1 MEETA
6 AARKFNEIYDKTNR
20 KTLIFITAKCS
31 NPSDISDI
39 FQETYTEI
47 FSVIKKRGIDYIINP
62 EAFVLNTAKQKIYRH
77 YALIQRLGKLSRKE
91 KAPDGGGEI
100 RYTEPAEF
108 SVDDSLV
115 TRDLLHQINDFLKKK
130 PAETRKIFYLHYVL
144 GLTIVQVA
152 DELGMTESGVKSR
165 LYRTVNELK
174 EEVKK

>member
-1 MEETA
+1 MRERGFIFPAFIVEYLFGRKSTVNGGINIERKERSLRACAPRQCRRAGACRRRHDEE
-6 AARKFNEIYDKTNR
+6 
-20 KTLIFITAKCS
+20 
-31 NPSDISDI
+31 
-39 FQETYTEI
+39 
-47 FSVIKKRGIDYIINP
+47 
-62 EAFVLNTAKQKIYRH
+62 QKVYRH

-100 RYTEPAEF
+100 GYTEPAEF

-115 TRDLLHQINDFLKKK
+115 TRELLHQINDFLKKK